1 VLRDQ
6 TSQSSRLVH
15 DFLAHAERQLETLA
29 KEGRRNSAS
38 ADECS
43 RLVDMMCLF
52 FESLLREQ
60 RIDVEE
66 YRLEI
71 REFCLK
77 FSWNYEATNV
87 SHPRL
92 VGSMLILDLSSIVS
106 G

>member
-1 VLRDQ
+1 MLRDQ
-6 TSQSSRLVH
+6 ASQSSRLVH

-29 KEGRRNSAS
+29 KEGRRNSAT

>member
-6 TSQSSRLVH
+6 ASQSSRLVH

-29 KEGRRNSAS
+29 KEGRRNSAT

-87 SHPRL
+87 SPRR